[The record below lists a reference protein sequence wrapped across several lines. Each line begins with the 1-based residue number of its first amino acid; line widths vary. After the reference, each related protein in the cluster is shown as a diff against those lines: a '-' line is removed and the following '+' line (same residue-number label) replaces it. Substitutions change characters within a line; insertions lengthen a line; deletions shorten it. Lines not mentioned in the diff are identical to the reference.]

1 MAGVDE
7 VVEDARII
15 TQDEDRGAA
24 GRGETNRPHDAEA
37 RERIMKLVESGWE
50 EGEIIF
56 HKAPGLLAGKPPAG
70 AYKSLV
76 IVGAALGPMCEK
88 RSGATRS
95 LDERMSELEKCL
107 QELQHEVPGGIRLDW
122 MEVQFK
128 ERMELLS
135 QTAQAV
141 VAKKLDLQRHA
152 AMQARRH
159 QHGSGGPGHLGG
171 GRLPTDAGGGT
182 APGAPGSAP
191 APAPTAAEIQQQQ
204 QLLAALPVAYP
215 VADAADI
222 AHGAPG
228 GSGRGTRTA
237 PLAPP
242 PAPPQPPL
250 APAAVSAGHW
260 PTS

>member
-107 QELQHEVPGGIRLDW
+107 QEL
-122 MEVQFK
+122 K
-128 ERMELLS
+128 
-135 QTAQAV
+135 
-141 VAKKLDLQRHA
+141 
-152 AMQARRH
+152 
-159 QHGSGGPGHLGG
+159 
-171 GRLPTDAGGGT
+171 
-182 APGAPGSAP
+182 
-191 APAPTAAEIQQQQ
+191 
-204 QLLAALPVAYP
+204 QLVKR
-215 VADAADI
+215 D
-222 AHGAPG
+222 
-228 GSGRGTRTA
+228 
-237 PLAPP
+237 
-242 PAPPQPPL
+242 
-250 APAAVSAGHW
+250 
-260 PTS
+260 